1 VTALP
6 GKRLDHERFVVFA
19 EFITMNHTSS
29 PRVFFLAPLAHDV
42 GLTSMALGL
51 VQALQRDRIRVAFAE
66 PITRPKDDTGKTHLS
81 THFARTLLRV
91 AAPEPIPFSVAEER
105 VRTGH
110 LDALLE
116 DVVSLVDRAGAGVD
130 VVVVEGLIP
139 IADQPIAAELNA
151 AMARGLSAA
160 VIPVIS
166 GPYLQVHGFTH
177 FLDLALHQY
186 AEGGDHPP
194 MLAGVLMNKLS
205 TAQDEMFQKQ
215 LQSRGEAGVV
225 VLASVPVERRLTAP
239 RLSDVVEALGLKVA
253 YEGDLAYSRVLEMV
267 VSGRG
272 VDGVIDRFRPGALIV
287 AAGERSD
294 IALAAG
300 LAYLQGTKLAGLLLT
315 CGTRLSQQ
323 VDGLLRSAALAGLP
337 ILITEDDT
345 FATGTKLAS
354 LDRYVRA
361 DDAERMQQVIE
372 FIAERT
378 DTTPLRQRMNL
389 PTRQRMP
396 PPAFR
401 HRLVQAA
408 RTANKRIVLP
418 EGDEPRTLQAAAIC
432 HKKGIA
438 RCVLLGDPARIRLT
452 ADAQSLRLPPSLEII
467 DPEPAIDRYV
477 DPMVEL
483 RRGKGLTDLQA
494 RAQLA
499 DTVVLGTMML
509 ALDEVD
515 GLVSGALHTT
525 ANTIRPALQLIR
537 TAPGTSIVSSVFFML
552 MPEEVLVYGDCA
564 VNPNPNAEELA
575 EIAIQSA
582 ESARAFGIEPRVAMI
597 SYSTGKSGRGEDV
610 EKVRRAM
617 AIACA
622 KRPDL
627 LIDGPMQYDA
637 ASVESVGR
645 QKAPGSQVAGR
656 ATVFVFPD
664 LNTGNTTY
672 KAVQRSA
679 HVVSVGPMLQGLRKP
694 VNDLSRGALVDD
706 IVYTI
711 ALTAIQ
717 AGAPRTPVE
726 RMVDSKLSLT

>member
-1 VTALP
+1 L
-6 GKRLDHERFVVFA
+6 HFS
-19 EFITMNHTSS
+19 EFIMMKQTSS
-29 PRVFFLAPLAHDV
+29 PCVFFLAPLAHNV

-51 VQALQRDRIRVAFAE
+51 VQALQRDRVRVAFAE
-66 PITRPKDDTGKTHLS
+66 PITQPKDDAGKANLT

-105 VRTGH
+105 VRTRQ

-116 DVVSLVDRAGAGVD
+116 DVVSLVDQVGAGVD
-130 VVVVEGLIP
+130 VVVVEGLVP
-139 IADQPIAAELNA
+139 MTDQPLAAELNA
-151 AMARGLSAA
+151 AMARSLSA
-160 VIPVIS
+160 VLIPVIS
-166 GPYLQVHGFTH
+166 GPYLQVHGFAH
-177 FLDLALHQY
+177 SLELALHQY

-194 MLAGVLMNKLS
+194 MVAGVMVNNLS
-205 TAQDEMFQKQ
+205 AAQEEMFQKQ
-215 LQSRGEAGVV
+215 LESGEESGVT

-239 RLSDVVEALGLKVA
+239 RLSDVVETLGLDVA
-253 YEGDLAYSRVLEMV
+253 HAGDLAQGRVDEIV

-272 VDGVIDRFRPGALIV
+272 VEGVIDRLRPGALIV

-300 LAYLQGTKLAGLLLT
+300 LAYLQGTRLAGLLLT
-315 CGTRLSQQ
+315 CGTHLSPQ
-323 VDGLLRSAALAGLP
+323 VEGLLRSAALAGLP
-337 ILITEDDT
+337 ILTTEDDT
-345 FATGTKLAS
+345 FVTGTKLAS
-354 LDRYVRA
+354 LDHYVRA

-372 FIAERT
+372 FIADRT
-378 DTTPLRQRMNL
+378 DTGPLRKRMNL
-389 PTRQRMP
+389 PTRKRMP

-408 RTANKRIVLP
+408 QKANKRIVLP
-418 EGDEPRTLQAAAIC
+418 EGDEPRTLQAAVIC
-432 HKKGIA
+432 HQKGIA

-452 ADAQSLRLPPSLEII
+452 AAAQSLRLPSALEII
-467 DPEPAIDRYV
+467 DPGPVIERYV

-483 RRGKGLTDLQA
+483 RRGKGLSALQA

-515 GLVSGALHTT
+515 GLVSGAVHTT

-537 TAPGTSIVSSVFFML
+537 AAPGANVSSVFFML

-582 ESARAFGIEPRVAMI
+582 DSARAFGIEPRVAMI
-597 SYSTGKSGRGEDV
+597 SYSTGSSGDGADV
-610 EKVRRAM
+610 EKVRRAI
-617 AIACA
+617 AIACE

-679 HVVSVGPMLQGLRKP
+679 RVISVGPMLQGLRKP

-717 AGAPRTPVE
+717 AGAPPAQGESMVE
-726 RMVDSKLSLT
+726 AKLSLT